1 MIKRHVSAVILIG
14 QDATLMSQVFA
25 PSEVKTVFAS
35 DMKEAVAQAF
45 TYAQEGDAIVLS
57 PACASFDMFQNY
69 PHRGQ
74 VFVNEVTELALD
86 QGEVA

>member
-1 MIKRHVSAVILIG
+1 VPA
-14 QDATLMSQVFA
+14 VFA
-25 PSEVKTVFAS
+25 G
-35 DMKEAVAQAF
+35 DMKEALLQAF
-45 TYAQEGDAIVLS
+45 KHAQEGDAIVLS

-86 QGEVA
+86 QGDVA

>member
-1 MIKRHVSAVILIG
+1 MILIG
-14 QDATLMSQVFA
+14 QDATIIAQVLA
-25 PSEVKTVFAS
+25 PSEVPVVFAG
-35 DMKEAVAQAF
+35 DMKEAVTQAF
-45 TYAQEGDAIVLS
+45 AHAEPGDALVLS

-86 QGEVA
+86 QGEVV